1 MKLLLQSDKFV
12 PTDSEDIA
20 FLKSI
25 SATHTAFGRNRSHIF
40 AQKFT
45 LDEPHMA
52 RLISIITENDNYPT
66 VGVCND
72 GDRFVLTLD

>member
-12 PTDSEDIA
+12 PTDSEDLA

-25 SATHTAFGRNRSHIF
+25 GATYTAFGRNGTQIF

-52 RLISIITENDNYPT
+52 RLIHILTEYDNYPNI
-66 VGVCND
+66 GLCND